1 MKEPINPIPRDLSL
15 DVKHATG
22 SFSENEDKPSNANSR
37 LSQANRRLSR
47 VDPAYHWLLIASLLL
62 SSILCWLYVTK
73 PVIVENVASNASGS
87 GMETSGPSGQGG
99 SSRVA
104 ALVPSSDA
112 LPGEASSA
120 NHIPR
125 KISPGMLAAATK
137 ANSPFS
143 PGWESTNLKVQH
155 ILSADTGGGELEKI
169 VLDVPVLYQSRSL
182 RWTHDDIAQARK
194 IMQRLVVY
202 ESRLNELR
210 NEGQHILQDWNQL
223 VENTMPAHSLR
234 ADSPSLPHNHGE
246 SGSSG
251 DLPDSSSL
259 IKVGP

>member
-15 DVKHATG
+15 DVKHVTG
-22 SFSENEDKPSNANSR
+22 NSSDSGDQALNTSSSRSRANAR
-37 LSQANRRLSR
+37 TGR

-73 PVIVENVASNASGS
+73 PVIVQNIPDADAKAGSETSAASGE
-87 GMETSGPSGQGG
+87 GGPSM
-99 SSRVA
+99 VA
-104 ALVPSSDA
+104 ALMPSSDA
-112 LPGEASSA
+112 LPGELSSA
-120 NHIPR
+120 NHMPK
-125 KISPGMLAAATK
+125 KISPGALAAPSS

-155 ILSADTGGGELEKI
+155 ILSADTGGDEMETI
-169 VLDVPVLYQSRSL
+169 ILDVPVLYESRSL
-182 RWTHDDIAQARK
+182 RWTHDDIAKARK
-194 IMQRLVVY
+194 LMQRLVVY
-202 ESRLNELR
+202 ETNLNQLR
-210 NEGQHILQDWNQL
+210 IEGQEILQDWNQL
-223 VENTMPAHSLR
+223 IESTMPATALR

-246 SGSSG
+246 SGATG

>member
-15 DVKHATG
+15 DVKHVTG
-22 SFSENEDKPSNANSR
+22 SSSESGDIALNTSSKLSRANAR
-37 LSQANRRLSR
+37 VSR

-73 PVIVENVASNASGS
+73 PVIVENVASNASES
-87 GMETSGPSGQGG
+87 GMETSGPGGQSA

-112 LPGEASSA
+112 LPGETSSED
-120 NHIPR
+120 NIPR
-125 KISPGMLAAATK
+125 KISPGQLAASSLAV
-137 ANSPFS
+137 SPFS

-155 ILSADTGGGELEKI
+155 ILSADTGGEELEKI

-182 RWTHDDIAQARK
+182 RWTHDNITQARK

-202 ESRLNELR
+202 ESHLNQLR
-210 NEGQHILQDWNQL
+210 NEGQQILQDWNQL
-223 VENTMPAHSLR
+223 VEDTMPANALR

-246 SGSSG
+246 SGVSG

>member
-15 DVKHATG
+15 DLKHVTG
-22 SFSENEDKPSNANSR
+22 SSSESGDMALNKSSKLSRANAR
-37 LSQANRRLSR
+37 VSR
-47 VDPAYHWLLIASLLL
+47 VDPAYHWLLIASLFL

-73 PVIVENVASNASGS
+73 PVIVENVSSDTS
-87 GMETSGPSGQGG
+87 KPGMETPGASGQGG

-104 ALVPSSDA
+104 ALVPSSDS

-125 KISPGMLAAATK
+125 KISPGALAAASM

-155 ILSADTGGGELEKI
+155 ILSADTGGEELEKI
-169 VLDVPVLYQSRSL
+169 VLDVPVLYESRSL

-194 IMQRLVVY
+194 LMQRLVVY
-202 ESRLNELR
+202 ESHLNHLR
-210 NEGQHILQDWNQL
+210 NEGQEILQDWNQL
-223 VENTMPAHSLR
+223 IENTMPANALR
-234 ADSPSLPHNHGE
+234 ADSPSLPHNHGD

-251 DLPDSSSL
+251 YLPDSSSL